1 MIIEMLLDCRET
13 PDHGVKQG
21 LNQEGE
27 AKLKLNYKQLFVI
40 NYCCIR

>member
-1 MIIEMLLDCRET
+1 MLLDCRET

-27 AKLKLNYKQLFVI
+27 AKLNTKKL
-40 NYCCIR
+40 